1 MKVSDLNNSPVFS
14 FPPVADLQSKVL
26 ILGTMPG
33 KESLRRDA
41 YYAHPQNAFWK
52 ILFELF
58 AHPFSADYEERK
70 EMLLQNKVA
79 LWDVLKTCTRTSS
92 LDTDIRK
99 EEPNDLHQ
107 FLLHHQNI
115 SEIFFNGK
123 GAAGYFRKYFP
134 DINLPNHTLPSTS
147 PAHAVRWESKL
158 EAWQTILNNSNK

>member
-1 MKVSDLNNSPVFS
+1 MKNSEFKDSPVYS
-14 FPPVADLQSKVL
+14 FPPIADLQSKVL

-33 KESLRRDA
+33 KESLRKNA

-52 ILFELF
+52 ILFTLYTP
-58 AHPFSADYEERK
+58 PFSTNVEVRK
-70 EMLLQNKVA
+70 EMLLQNRIA
-79 LWDVLKTCTRTSS
+79 LWDVLKTCTRASS
-92 LDTDIRK
+92 LDSDIQK
-99 EEPNDLHQ
+99 EEPNNLKQ
-107 FLLHHQNI
+107 FLLIHHNI
-115 SEIFFNGK
+115 SVIFFNGK